1 MKEQYT
7 SLSIEITE
15 IAGDDV
21 ITTSGEGFWGDGLGD
36 GDTLEGLLLE

>member
-21 ITTSGEGFWGDGLGD
+21 ITTSGENFWGDGWDD
-36 GDTLEGLLLE
+36 GDILLE